1 MVLIFNAL
9 PLRTLGRFSA
19 NDPWNANR
27 PTNFL
32 IEEYVMMPQGSQQ
45 AVDSSQFAHRIGLRS
60 ELDGSRQMLP
70 ESLVELW
77 RRGQVPPE
85 RIPILA
91 QAIAPRIVKEDY
103 NLILHQDLTKTV
115 VIPLIAVFV
124 VVVAVGLFVTIDGHT
139 MSVPVATGVGFG
151 FSLFVGAIMWV
162 ARQSGR
168 ARRIDQIKWLLSAN
182 AGTVAAVPEGRTKG
196 RVKMFL
202 KLYAMLIGLFLL
214 IGGGAAL
221 WFKFRGGLSNDPV
234 VSATTGDIEMPIEV
248 LASQQP
254 TGVSMLVIVPS
265 TGEQVTVKVP
275 PGISEG
281 TRLRLG
287 GKGAPSPKG
296 GRGDLY
302 LKVRVLY

>member
-1 MVLIFNAL
+1 MVLTFHAL

-19 NDPWNANR
+19 NDPWNANQ

-32 IEEYVMMPQGSQQ
+32 IEEYVMMPQSSQQ
-45 AVDSSQFAHRIGLRS
+45 AVDSSQFAHRVGLRS
-60 ELDGSRQMLP
+60 ELNGSQQMLP
-70 ESLVELW
+70 ESVVELW
-77 RRGQVPPE
+77 RRGQIPAE

-91 QAIAPRIVKEDY
+91 QAIASRIVKEDY

-124 VVVAVGLFVTIDGHT
+124 VMVAVGLFVPIEGHT
-139 MSVPVATGVGFG
+139 MSAPVATGVGVG

-168 ARRIDQIKWLLSAN
+168 RRRTEQMRWLLSAN
-182 AGTVAAVPEGRTKG
+182 AGTAAAVPEGRTKG
-196 RVKMFL
+196 RLKMFM

-214 IGGGAAL
+214 VGGGAAL
-221 WFKFRGGLSNDPV
+221 WFNFRGGPSNDPV
-234 VSATTGDIEMPIEV
+234 VSAATGDIEMPVEV

-254 TGVSMLVIVPS
+254 TGVSMLVIVPV

-275 PGISEG
+275 PRVLEG

-287 GKGAPSPKG
+287 GKGAPSPAG

-302 LKVRVLY
+302 LKVKVHY